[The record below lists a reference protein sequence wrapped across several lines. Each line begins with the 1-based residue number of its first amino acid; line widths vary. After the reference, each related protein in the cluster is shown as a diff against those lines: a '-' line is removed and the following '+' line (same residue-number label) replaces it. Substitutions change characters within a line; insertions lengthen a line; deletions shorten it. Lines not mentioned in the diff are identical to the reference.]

1 MQYSYEEMW
10 GEMYFNELAAVI
22 DKNWIAFQNWFGE
35 VKQRVLEWL
44 NHINRSRADAHA
56 RALNQDDLAF
66 LRICFRRLEERL
78 FGRK

>member
-1 MQYSYEEMW
+1 
-10 GEMYFNELAAVI
+10 MYFNELSTVI
-22 DKNWIAFQNWFGE
+22 DRNWGDFEKWFGE
-35 VKQRVLEWL
+35 EKSRVLEWM

-56 RALNQDDLAF
+56 RTLSEEDLAF